1 MCNIPDLQPSEAGA
15 CDSSVVI
22 GDVAPQT
29 LKKVNREMCRCA
41 YCVRAVV
48 MHC

>member
-29 LKKVNREMCRCA
+29 LLKRSTERCVG
-41 YCVRAVV
+41 VRTV
-48 MHC
+48 